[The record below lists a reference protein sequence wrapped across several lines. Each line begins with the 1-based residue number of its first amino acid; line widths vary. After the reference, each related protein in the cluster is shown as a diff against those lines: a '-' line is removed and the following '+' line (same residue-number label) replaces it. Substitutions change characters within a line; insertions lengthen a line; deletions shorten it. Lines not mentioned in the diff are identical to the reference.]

1 MLRGAFHFE
10 VAPNGDLENTALN
23 VEILRSLFLHPALI
37 DGDDLGPGNRG
48 DFDHGAW
55 HVACHIAGAGG
66 VCRHANGSLMWLEIS
81 HRRTTD
87 EYCATVTLRHGK
99 ATETLCVDTAEGRE
113 VLAGSSLVGFVEGTS
128 LGRTSARGVL
138 DPPDRFNLWRRQDFD
153 QPVGSASD
161 GGKVWEHWCTLRDI
175 RPSHSI
181 GTSMLAA
188 FVSLAAALGDR
199 FIPTV
204 ARGRR
209 EYGHPRQVAAFV
221 YAGLTAESS
230 ALWDTKPTAIPTAAV
245 PVLQESDPR
254 RSSRGHRAISVDRT
268 AASIFHVRAED
279 CGLEHCWT
287 GSNRPERLHAMKR
300 RRRPLIVRR
309 PEDILEIGPPGS
321 HVDSWK
327 AAWRAIRAGGE
338 VIAEVQRL
346 AGRRGWESLKEARPA
361 LNPSAQKLLEMRLEA
376 IHKFKVAPH
385 HRYGFRLSAET
396 GTRYS
401 RPVNSLCLIS
411 GHEGQEIPGL
421 VDADRVV
428 VDAEHMQQALGP
440 ATLTEIF
447 KIRKAVGEHVY
458 ISTNVS
464 ETPQVVRAV
473 ETGKIDARSTAA
485 LTASK
490 IIAALRS
497 GADVVKIG
505 FANLD
510 PYKEDLRSADVALQM
525 KLVRRMVDDVVRE
538 RLLVFPLS
546 KADGRY
552 PLISVFFPEVG
563 INSIGERPMDIAR
576 VGIDLTAG
584 ANWQGMLIDTFEK
597 YSGRRYNDF
606 FSVDDTRE
614 LARRAHA
621 KGIEFWIAGSIRRQ
635 EVGAYVKAGVDLICF
650 GGAARYE
657 SGSRVTK
664 GGGGTRDEEI
674 KLPLVRQLV
683 REFDRADPKRRA
695 RKRRR

>member
-1 MLRGAFHFE
+1 
-10 VAPNGDLENTALN
+10 
-23 VEILRSLFLHPALI
+23 
-37 DGDDLGPGNRG
+37 
-48 DFDHGAW
+48 
-55 HVACHIAGAGG
+55 
-66 VCRHANGSLMWLEIS
+66 
-81 HRRTTD
+81 
-87 EYCATVTLRHGK
+87 
-99 ATETLCVDTAEGRE
+99 
-113 VLAGSSLVGFVEGTS
+113 
-128 LGRTSARGVL
+128 
-138 DPPDRFNLWRRQDFD
+138 
-153 QPVGSASD
+153 
-161 GGKVWEHWCTLRDI
+161 
-175 RPSHSI
+175 
-181 GTSMLAA
+181 
-188 FVSLAAALGDR
+188 
-199 FIPTV
+199 
-204 ARGRR
+204 
-209 EYGHPRQVAAFV
+209 
-221 YAGLTAESS
+221 
-230 ALWDTKPTAIPTAAV
+230 
-245 PVLQESDPR
+245 
-254 RSSRGHRAISVDRT
+254 
-268 AASIFHVRAED
+268 
-279 CGLEHCWT
+279 
-287 GSNRPERLHAMKR
+287 MKR

-683 REFDRADPKRRA
+683 REFDLADPKRRA

>member
-1 MLRGAFHFE
+1 
-10 VAPNGDLENTALN
+10 
-23 VEILRSLFLHPALI
+23 
-37 DGDDLGPGNRG
+37 
-48 DFDHGAW
+48 
-55 HVACHIAGAGG
+55 
-66 VCRHANGSLMWLEIS
+66 
-81 HRRTTD
+81 
-87 EYCATVTLRHGK
+87 
-99 ATETLCVDTAEGRE
+99 
-113 VLAGSSLVGFVEGTS
+113 
-128 LGRTSARGVL
+128 
-138 DPPDRFNLWRRQDFD
+138 
-153 QPVGSASD
+153 
-161 GGKVWEHWCTLRDI
+161 
-175 RPSHSI
+175 
-181 GTSMLAA
+181 
-188 FVSLAAALGDR
+188 
-199 FIPTV
+199 
-204 ARGRR
+204 
-209 EYGHPRQVAAFV
+209 
-221 YAGLTAESS
+221 
-230 ALWDTKPTAIPTAAV
+230 
-245 PVLQESDPR
+245 
-254 RSSRGHRAISVDRT
+254 
-268 AASIFHVRAED
+268 
-279 CGLEHCWT
+279 
-287 GSNRPERLHAMKR
+287 
-300 RRRPLIVRR
+300 
-309 PEDILEIGPPGS
+309 
-321 HVDSWK
+321 
-327 AAWRAIRAGGE
+327 
-338 VIAEVQRL
+338 
-346 AGRRGWESLKEARPA
+346 
-361 LNPSAQKLLEMRLEA
+361 
-376 IHKFKVAPH
+376 
-385 HRYGFRLSAET
+385 
-396 GTRYS
+396 
-401 RPVNSLCLIS
+401 
-411 GHEGQEIPGL
+411 